1 MHVLVVQPQLDLVI
15 TDAEGRREWRR
26 QLEAELPDDT
36 FEYLEKDA
44 ELPGRIA
51 DADVVAGYVSPEALE
66 KAGDRLKWVHSWAA
80 GPDKQLYKAF
90 IDSDIALT
98 CCKGNGAVP
107 LAEHAMMLMM
117 MLQRDAVR
125 WLDEQRARIWTRR
138 PHEEL
143 ANKTCAIIGTGYSGV
158 DLALKAKAFHMR
170 TIGLRRSGEPAEH
183 FDRMYR
189 RDELH
194 DFLREADFVVVT
206 APRTPETLDMLGAAE
221 FAVMK
226 PSAYYICFSRGG
238 IANDDALLDAI
249 QTGKIAGAGLDAH
262 GQEPLPA
269 DSPFWDAPNTIVTP
283 HNGATTPG
291 THRRGLQMLVENL
304 KRYRKGE
311 TMINVV
317 EKQAGY

>member
-1 MHVLVVQPQLDLVI
+1 MHVLVVQPQLDKVI
-15 TDAEGRREWRR
+15 TDAEGRQAWRL
-26 QLEAELPDDT
+26 QLETSFPDDT
-36 FEYLEKDA
+36 FEYLATDDR
-44 ELPGRIA
+44 LPDRIA
-51 DADVVAGYVSPEALE
+51 DADVVAGFVSPAALQ
-66 KAGDRLKWVHSWAA
+66 KATSRLKWVHSWAA
-80 GPDKQLYKAF
+80 GPDKQLYPAF
-90 IDSDIALT
+90 VDSDIVLT

-125 WLDEQRARIWTRR
+125 WLDEQRAHVWHHR

-143 ANKTCAIIGTGYSGV
+143 AGKTCAIIGTGHSGV

-170 TIGLRRSGEPAEH
+170 VIGMRRNGQPAPH
-183 FDRMYR
+183 FDKMYR

-206 APRTPETLDMLGAAE
+206 APRTPETLGMLGAAE

-226 PSAYYICFSRGG
+226 PTAYYVCFSRGG
-238 IANDDALLDAI
+238 IADDAALLDAI
-249 QTGKIAGAGLDAH
+249 VTGKIAGAGLDAH
-262 GQEPLPA
+262 DNEPLAP
-269 DSPFWDAPNTIVTP
+269 DSPFWDAPNTIITP

-291 THRRGLQMLVENL
+291 THRRGLQMLIENL
-304 KRYRKGE
+304 KRFRNGE
-311 TMINVV
+311 ELYNVV